1 MITWTAFRYAL
12 PSPDDCNA
20 CGCVAALQTDG
31 RMRAVRANW
40 VSTADL
46 WQVNGF
52 HSWAP
57 LPKSDETEPA
67 TMMEKLP

>member
-1 MITWTAFRYAL
+1 M
-12 PSPDDCNA
+12 
-20 CGCVAALQTDG
+20 
-31 RMRAVRANW
+31 ANW